1 MKPCANTVAA
11 ISNVETCVLMKCSYA
26 GNKLTHSTYMFT
38 DVVTVQE
45 DVVVAGVDPDAD
57 QDLGHMTEDHVT
69 DVQGQAL

>member
-1 MKPCANTVAA
+1 
-11 ISNVETCVLMKCSYA
+11 
-26 GNKLTHSTYMFT
+26 MFT